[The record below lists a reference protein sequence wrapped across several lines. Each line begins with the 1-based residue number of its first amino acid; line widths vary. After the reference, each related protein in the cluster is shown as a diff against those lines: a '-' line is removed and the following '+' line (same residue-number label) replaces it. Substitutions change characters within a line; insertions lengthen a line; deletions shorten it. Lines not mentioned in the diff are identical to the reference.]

1 MAKKALENDGQAVT
15 SDNVRRLDRAQQR
28 NGSAER
34 EKKNSAGSGG
44 RRRNTSRAALA
55 SVGHTASLS
64 SSSEEGKPRVSSRQ
78 RRPTSGGSRGS
89 VRSRLSK
96 VGSVNLIHGS
106 IDAALLESNTNS
118 STSVSQFEFDYDHAA
133 ERTRVREFFDAHGY
147 MPAPLQSPGSIRRR
161 LRVIRRLGLENPE
174 SYHRKTLD
182 RFTRLAINIFKTKM
196 AIVSI
201 VGKDRQTFVS
211 EIGLN
216 KDWTDLD
223 VAFCS
228 HTIMGSGEQCMIVPD
243 ANRDWR
249 FKKNPF
255 VGEGSGPIQFYAGVP
270 LVVGSGHNTAII
282 GSLCVIDD
290 KPREFSKD
298 NQSLL
303 RDLAESAV
311 REVSA

>member
-1 MAKKALENDGQAVT
+1 MRLYWNPTPILPPPSLNLNSTMIMPPSGRVSGSSSTRMAIC
-15 SDNVRRLDRAQQR
+15 RRLCNLQVL
-28 NGSAER
+28 
-34 EKKNSAGSGG
+34 SG
-44 RRRNTSRAALA
+44 A
-55 SVGHTASLS
+55 VCES
-64 SSSEEGKPRVSSRQ
+64 SG
-78 RRPTSGGSRGS
+78 
-89 VRSRLSK
+89 
-96 VGSVNLIHGS
+96 
-106 IDAALLESNTNS
+106 DWAW
-118 STSVSQFEFDYDHAA
+118 
-133 ERTRVREFFDAHGY
+133 RTRSHITGKHWIAS
-147 MPAPLQSPGSIRRR
+147 PAWLS
-161 LRVIRRLGLENPE
+161 
-174 SYHRKTLD
+174 
-182 RFTRLAINIFKTKM
+182 IFKTKM